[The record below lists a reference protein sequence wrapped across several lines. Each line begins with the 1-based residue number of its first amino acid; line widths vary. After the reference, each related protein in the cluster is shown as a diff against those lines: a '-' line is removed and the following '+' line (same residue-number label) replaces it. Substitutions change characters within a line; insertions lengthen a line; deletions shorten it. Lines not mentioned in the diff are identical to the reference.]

1 MSLPTLTKTTSALQL
16 VVLKTCDKQ
25 EQYHFARGYLR
36 DVTIISISC
45 VLSILCDIDK
55 LYYRYC
61 ELVYAIVIVNRLPV
75 IIFYVTTP
83 QLPASSLLGSESWSS
98 SATFPSSASPSA
110 GCLLL
115 VCSSS
120 SSSSPCCAEADD
132 AAAPSG
138 CWSCS
143 THLLRGCWSRR
154 RWGSSRMA
162 CLT

>member
-1 MSLPTLTKTTSALQL
+1 MTKTTSALQL

-61 ELVYAIVIVNRLPV
+61 ELVYAIVIVSRLPV

-110 GCLLL
+110 VSCLLL

-120 SSSSPCCAEADD
+120 SYSSPSFVRKLMMWLRRDVDLARRISCGVVG
-132 AAAPSG
+132 PSG
-138 CWSCS
+138 VGARHGWPV
-143 THLLRGCWSRR
+143 
-154 RWGSSRMA
+154 
-162 CLT
+162 